1 MVEVGAMV
9 VQKKLYTVDEFEEFI
24 RRVENADRLFE
35 LIDGEIVEK
44 VPTELHSMVAGNF
57 YASLREFVKP
67 RGLGRVVFEV
77 RYRLPGDEHNARIPD
92 VSFTS
97 KGRLLPVVEEGAV
110 PLIPD
115 LCIEVQSPDDS
126 PKQMRD
132 KAAYYLANGARLV
145 WLVYPKKRMVEA
157 LYPNGE
163 FDIFTEDDTLSGGD
177 VLPDFTL
184 AVRDVFEV

>member
-1 MVEVGAMV
+1 MV
-9 VQKKLYTVDEFEEFI
+9 VQKKLHTVDEFEEFI
-24 RRVENADRLFE
+24 RRPENADRLFE

-44 VPTELHSMVAGNF
+44 VPTERHGISVRNTLFSLHG
-57 YASLREFVKP
+57 YVKP
-67 RGLGRVVFEV
+67 RDLGRVVSEV
-77 RYRLPGDEHNARIPD
+77 RYRVPDDEHNARIPD

-97 KGRLLPVVEEGAV
+97 KERLLPVVEEGAV

-126 PKQMRD
+126 PKKMRD

-145 WLVYPKKRMVEA
+145 WLVYPKKRMIEV

-163 FDIFTEDDTLSGGD
+163 FDIFREGESLSGGD
-177 VLPDFTL
+177 VVPGFML
-184 AVRDVFEV
+184 AVRDVFEE

>member
-1 MVEVGAMV
+1 MAIER
-9 VQKKLYTVDEFEEFI
+9 KLYTVEEFEEFI
-24 RRVENADRLFE
+24 TLPENDERLLE

-44 VPTELHSMVAGNF
+44 AFAERQSVIAGNF
-57 YASLREFVKP
+57 YSALWNFAEP
-67 RGLGRVVFEV
+67 RKLGRVVFEV
-77 RYRLPGDEHNARIPD
+77 RYRVPDDQHNSRIPD

-97 KGRLLPVVEEGAV
+97 AARLLPIVEEGAV

-115 LCIEVQSPDDS
+115 LCIEVQSPGDT

-145 WLVYPKKRMVEA
+145 WLAYSKKRMVEA

-163 FDIFTEDDTLSGGD
+163 FDIFHEGETLTGGD
-177 VLPDFTL
+177 VLPGFSL
-184 AVRDVFEV
+184 AVSDLFNE

>member
-1 MVEVGAMV
+1 MV
-9 VQKKLYTVDEFEEFI
+9 VQKKLYTVDEFENFI
-24 RRVENADRLFE
+24 HRPENTDRLFE

-44 VPTELHSMVAGNF
+44 MPTELHGIVAGNF
-57 YASLREFVKP
+57 YAPLREFVKS

-77 RYRLPGDEHNARIPD
+77 RYRVPEDEHNARIPD

-97 KGRLLPVVEEGAV
+97 KERLLPVVEEGAV

-115 LCIEVQSPDDS
+115 LCVEVQSPNDS
-126 PKQMRD
+126 PRTMRD

-145 WLVYPKKRMVEA
+145 WLAYPKKWMVEA

-163 FDIFTEDDTLSGGD
+163 FDIFTDGDTLSGGE
-177 VLPDFTL
+177 VVPGFTM
-184 AVRDVFEV
+184 AVKDVFEE